1 MATNATSETIS
12 SPYDKSVAIR
22 IMKRESPHQNNGVDA
37 YSRAITPT
45 SIIRIP
51 SPKPQHQQH
60 QQQRQQRQQRRQRR
74 QRQQARQ
81 HQQRQQ
87 RQQRRQHRQRQHQQ
101 RQHQQRQHQRRQ
113 QQPRR
118 QQVGLSLIALLLALD
133 LSDFFHSIISS
144 RREQKYRQG
153 V

>member
-60 QQQRQQRQQRRQRR
+60 QQQRQQRQQRRQR
-74 QRQQARQ
+74 QQARQ

-87 RQQRRQHRQRQHQQ
+87 RQQRRQHRQRQQPRQHQQ

-144 RREQKYRQG
+144 RREQ
-153 V
+153 